1 MSFIAGPYDLYV
13 SPPVT
18 LNPAPSTVDGG
29 ASFGGALANYLPL
42 GIIEDGFEIEDP
54 KEGEGI
60 VGDNLGKTV
69 QSGIAQGQNVF
80 CNFIISE
87 LDAAAAS
94 YLFWPEAMTVVSAT
108 NFLNTWGIHGQAGRT
123 WTSLACSMLFIR
135 HGSTAASTALGTPL
149 TTATPQVIRAQK
161 SIVAEGF
168 PLRMLFASKHR
179 KLPMRMRFLPY
190 NGTVSSLASYQIA
203 CHFEIAGA

>member
-1 MSFIAGPYDLYV
+1 MFIAGPYDLYV

-18 LNPAPSTVDGG
+18 LNPAPATIDGG
-29 ASFGGALANYLPL
+29 AIFGATLANYLPL

-54 KEGEGI
+54 KDGDPI
-60 VGDNLGKTV
+60 TGDNLGGTV
-69 QSGIAQGQNVF
+69 QNGVSRGQNLF

-108 NFLNTWGIHGQAGRT
+108 NFLNTWGIHGQAGRL
-123 WTSLACSMLFIR
+123 WSSLASKLLFIR
-135 HGSTAASTALGTPL
+135 RGTTVASTALGTPV
-149 TTATPQVIRAQK
+149 TTATPHVIRAKYAQ
-161 SIVAEGF
+161 VAEGF
-168 PLRMLFASKHR
+168 PLRMLFGTRHR

-190 NGTVSSLASYQIA
+190 TGDTSNINSNNVT